1 MYCFKY
7 QINFSQSLYTRRVP
21 WSDLKHKTRIALFPV
36 TVQMG
41 VESEFASWVG
51 CENQTFEKWKF
62 QKYAKI
68 KHSGKKT
75 KEKL

>member
-1 MYCFKY
+1 
-7 QINFSQSLYTRRVP
+7 
-21 WSDLKHKTRIALFPV
+21 
-36 TVQMG
+36 MG